1 MATLAAGI
9 VVLGGFYTVQLKTGL
24 RLVMLNSNLWYNQ
37 DDKMANSS
45 DPAGQFLW
53 LESVL
58 KDAEQQSN
66 MASFSKT
73 LTSLLCSSHFT
84 GIYCRHAAEI
94 LCLVFVF

>member
-37 DDKMANSS
+37 DDKMVNSS

-53 LESVL
+53 LENVL

-66 MASFSKT
+66 MVSFSKT
-73 LTSLLCSSHFT
+73 LT
-84 GIYCRHAAEI
+84 
-94 LCLVFVF
+94 